1 MNLTTSSIHESFAA
15 VGLSNDDI
23 VMIHADAGP
32 AAQLTEVPSAD
43 RLDSFIESIISYF
56 SQGTVIVPT
65 FSYSLT
71 KKEVFDCENTPSD
84 VGLFT
89 ERFRQFD
96 GVKRS
101 CHPIFSVAVHGQNQN
116 VFVNTSV
123 SDCFGDGTL
132 FDELYKHN
140 AKFLCLGC
148 SLDRVTFVHYVE
160 QRLGVSYRFF
170 KTFHG
175 KVVCNGQEST
185 IETRY
190 FVRDIGMESSTDL
203 NLLRDKT
210 ASNGSL
216 KQSVLGR
223 FPLLCIS
230 ATDFFVAASSLV
242 GAAPF
247 ALIKQSTAYD

>member
-1 MNLTTSSIHESFAA
+1 MKLTTSSIHESFAT

-32 AAQLTEVPSAD
+32 AAQLTDMPGED
-43 RLDSFIESIISYF
+43 RLDSFIGSIISFF

-71 KKEVFDCENTPSD
+71 KKEVFDCEKTPSD

-101 CHPIFSVAVHGQNQN
+101 CHPIFSVAVYGQKQDL
-116 VFVNTSV
+116 FVNTSV
-123 SDCFGDGTL
+123 SDCFGDGTV

-148 SLDRVTFVHYVE
+148 SFDRLTFVHYVE
-160 QRLGVSYRFF
+160 QRLGVSYRYF

-175 KVVCNGQEST
+175 RLVCNGLEST

-190 FVRDIGMESSTDL
+190 FVRDLDLASSCDL
-203 NLLRDKT
+203 NLLKNKT
-210 ASNGSL
+210 ASEGSL

-230 ATDFFVAASSLV
+230 ATDFFVAASNLV
-242 GAAPF
+242 NTTPF
-247 ALIKQSTAYD
+247 ALIKQRMAYD

>member
-1 MNLTTSSIHESFAA
+1 MKLTTSSIHESFAA
-15 VGLSNDDI
+15 VGLSNDGI

-32 AAQLTEVPSAD
+32 AAQLTDVPSVD
-43 RLDSFIESIISYF
+43 RLDSFIESIISFF

-71 KKEVFDCENTPSD
+71 KNEIFDCDNTPSD

-101 CHPIFSVAVHGQNQN
+101 CHPIFSVAVYGQKQDI
-116 VFVNTSV
+116 FINTSV
-123 SDCFGDGTL
+123 SDCFGDGTA

-140 AKFLCLGC
+140 AKLLCLGC

-160 QRLGVSYRFF
+160 QRLGVSYRYF
-170 KTFHG
+170 KTFCG
-175 KVVCNGQEST
+175 KVVCNGLEST
-185 IETRY
+185 INTRY
-190 FVRDIGMESSTDL
+190 FVRDIGLESSTDL
-203 NLLRDKT
+203 KLLRDKT
-210 ASNGSL
+210 ATNGSL

-230 ATDFFVAASSLV
+230 ATDFFIAASSLV
-242 GAAPF
+242 SAAPF